1 MNIRSNKAR
10 ADRLASEVDAERRAR
25 REHLARARNIF
36 NRRLGSPAGLA
47 VCFGAGAVT
56 GLHLGRAPEPRS
68 AQRAENGYGDGD
80 GDGDGEQ
87 EGFLKRM
94 TDSPLGNIAIR
105 LAAASLVR
113 YVLISDQGDGG
124 DAADAAGSG
133 DSAGVA

>member
-1 MNIRSNKAR
+1 MNIRSNKVR
-10 ADRLASEVDAERRAR
+10 ADRLASEVNAERKAR
-25 REHLARARNIF
+25 REHLAQARDIF

-68 AQRAENGYGDGD
+68 AQRAENGY
-80 GDGDGEQ
+80 GDGEQ

>member
-1 MNIRSNKAR
+1 MNIRSNKVR
-10 ADRLASEVDAERRAR
+10 ADRLASEVNAERKAR
-25 REHLARARNIF
+25 REHLAQARDIF

-68 AQRAENGYGDGD
+68 AQRAENG
-80 GDGDGEQ
+80 DGDGEQ
-87 EGFLKRM
+87 EGVLTRM

>member
-1 MNIRSNKAR
+1 MNIRSNQVR
-10 ADRLASEVDAERRAR
+10 ADRLASEVNAARKAR
-25 REHLARARNIF
+25 REHLAQARDIF

-68 AQRAENGYGDGD
+68 SAQRAEN

-87 EGFLKRM
+87 EGFLTRM

>member
-1 MNIRSNKAR
+1 MNIRSNKVR
-10 ADRLASEVDAERRAR
+10 ADRLASEVNAERKAR
-25 REHLARARNIF
+25 REHLAQARDIF

-68 AQRAENGYGDGD
+68 SAQRAEN

-87 EGFLKRM
+87 EGFLTRM

-113 YVLISDQGDGG
+113 YVLISDQGDSGHAA
-124 DAADAAGSG
+124 DAADAG
-133 DSAGVA
+133 DPAGVA